1 MAGGQAGQGT
11 GDEECYRDDGL
22 LDRLAAEL
30 PEGRAGLSR
39 IWAVLPRARLVG
51 GVVRD
56 LIAGRVVSDL
66 DLATPEAPD
75 RVIAALAGAGIKVVP
90 TGLAHGT
97 VTAVI
102 AGRPYEITTLRR
114 DERTDGRHAVVAWTD
129 DWREDAARRD
139 FTINAMSCGCDG
151 VVHDYFGGRAD
162 VRTGHVRFVG
172 DAATRIHE
180 DALRILRFFR
190 FHARYGRGE
199 PDGAAMA
206 AIAALADGLARLSVE
221 RVWSELRRILAGP
234 ALMETLALMERSGV
248 LARLLPEGTDRPAL
262 DRLLATGAP
271 ADAILRLGVL
281 APGDAGGLAA
291 RLRLSRAEAVALS
304 SVRAAPVPDPA
315 ADDDARRR
323 LLADEPAEILVRRS
337 WVGQAARLGRPSADW
352 DELRQDLTARPRP
365 VFPLAGRDLLAAGI
379 PPGPRVGQALA
390 ELRAWWMAGGCRAR
404 RQACLARLGEGAA
417 DRTAGPAPG

>member
-1 MAGGQAGQGT
+1 MAGDA
-11 GDEECYRDDGL
+11 YRDDRL
-22 LDRLAAEL
+22 LDRLAGEL
-30 PEGRAGLSR
+30 PEARAGLAR

-56 LIAGRVVSDL
+56 LIAGRPVADI
-66 DLATPEAPD
+66 DMATPEAPE
-75 RVIAALAGAGIKVVP
+75 RVMAALAEAGIRIVP

-97 VTAVI
+97 VTAVV
-102 AGRPYEITTLRR
+102 AGRPYEVTTLRR

-139 FTINAMSCGCDG
+139 FTINAMSCGRDG

-162 VRTGHVRFVG
+162 VRAGHVRFVG

-206 AIAALADGLARLSVE
+206 AITALADGLARLSAE

-234 ALMETLALMERSGV
+234 ALMPTLALMAQSGV
-248 LARLLPEGTDRPAL
+248 LARLLPEGADRPAL

-271 ADAILRLGVL
+271 AEPILRLGVL
-281 APGDAGGLAA
+281 AQGDAGGLAT
-291 RLRLSRAEAVALS
+291 RLRLSRAETLTLS
-304 SVRAAPVPDPA
+304 SVMSLIGTAPMPDPA
-315 ADDDARRR
+315 LDDDARRR
-323 LLADEPAEILVRRS
+323 LLADEPADVLVRRS
-337 WVGQAARLGRPSADW
+337 WVGQAARLGHPSAEW
-352 DELRQDLTARPRP
+352 DALRRDLVARPRP
-365 VFPLAGRDLLAAGI
+365 VFPLAGRDLLAAGVA
-379 PPGPRVGQALA
+379 PGPRIGQALA
-390 ELRAWWMAGGCRAR
+390 EVRAWWMAGGCRADR
-404 RQACLARLGEGAA
+404 KACLARLRECAVDGAA
-417 DRTAGPAPG
+417 GPPSV